1 MLITARKR
9 SLAQGNVFTRPVIL
23 FNGEGSLSG
32 GLPDRD
38 PPLDRD
44 PPGQR
49 PPLDGDAPWS
59 ETPPRTETPLG
70 QSPPCTVKSGRYASY
85 WNALLFSVL
94 IKISYNN
101 FPRRYSVQSP
111 LAALDIMMQ
120 VQKERSHFRRH
131 SP

>member
-9 SLAQGNVFTRPVIL
+9 SLAQGNVFSRSVIL

-49 PPLDGDAPWS
+49 PPLDGDAHWI
-59 ETPPRTETPLG
+59 ETPPGQRPPLDG
-70 QSPPCTVKSGRYASY
+70 DY

-94 IKISYNN
+94 IKISNSN

-120 VQKERSHFRRH
+120 VQKRTF
-131 SP
+131 PF